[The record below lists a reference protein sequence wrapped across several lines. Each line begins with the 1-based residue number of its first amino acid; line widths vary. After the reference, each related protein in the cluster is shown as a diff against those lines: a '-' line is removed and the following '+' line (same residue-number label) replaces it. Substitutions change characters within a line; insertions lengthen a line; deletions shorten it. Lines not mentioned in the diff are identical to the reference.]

1 MTRTFSMETTLD
13 SSSLLARV
21 RKVARENG
29 ATLVG
34 DGQSGRFSHDLIK
47 GEYRMVERTVLVTIT
62 DKPLIAP
69 WTIIEARLRQLVG

>member
-1 MTRTFSMETTLD
+1 METTLD

-47 GEYRMVERTVLVTIT
+47 GEYRRVGRTVLVTIT

-69 WTIIEARLRQLVG
+69 WSIIEARLR